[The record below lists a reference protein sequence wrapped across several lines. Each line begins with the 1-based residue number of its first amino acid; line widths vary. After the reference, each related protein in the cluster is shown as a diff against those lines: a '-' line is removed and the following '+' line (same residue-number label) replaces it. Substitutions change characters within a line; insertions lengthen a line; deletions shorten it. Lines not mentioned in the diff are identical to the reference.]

1 MDKRVSIVLPVKN
14 EGQVLDKLLAELK
27 NSYPEYELII
37 VNDGSSDIS
46 GEIAEKYAD
55 LAIHHPYS
63 MGNGAAIK
71 NGVRHASGEWTVF
84 MDADGQHD
92 PKDIDRLLETVDQGF
107 EMAVGARQFNNHA
120 NILRA
125 LANRLFNWLATAL
138 TGSRIPDLTSG
149 FRAVNTAKF
158 KQYLYLLPN
167 GFSYPTT
174 ITMAFLRSGYPI
186 TFIPINSAKRKGD
199 SKISPIKD
207 GIRFLMIILKIGAL
221 FSPLRIFLPTS
232 MAVFM
237 VGVGYYAYTFIAF
250 NRLTNMSVI
259 LFLASL
265 LIFMIGIVAEQISA
279 LHYQQSD
286 RSYISPESSN
296 RSNERSGT
304 GRPESH

>member
-1 MDKRVSIVLPVKN
+1 MDKRVSIVLPVRN
-14 EGQVLDKLLAELK
+14 EGEGLDNLLSELR
-27 NSYPEYELII
+27 NGYPDHELIV
-37 VNDGSSDIS
+37 VNDGSSDNS
-46 GEIAEKYAD
+46 AEIAGNHAD
-55 LAIHHPYS
+55 LIIHHPYP
-63 MGNGAAIK
+63 MGNGAAVK
-71 NGVRHASGEWTVF
+71 NGARHASGEWTVF

-92 PKDIDRLLETVDQGF
+92 PKDIDRLLGTMDQGF
-107 EMAVGARQFNNHA
+107 EMVIGARQFNNHA

-125 LANRLFNWLATAL
+125 LANCLFNWLATTL

-149 FRAVNTAKF
+149 FRAVNTARF
-158 KQYLYLLPN
+158 RQYLYLLPN

-186 TFIPINSAKRKGD
+186 AFIPINSARRQGN

-232 MAVFM
+232 FAVFM
-237 VGVGYYAYTFIAF
+237 IGVGYYAYTFIAF

-279 LHYQQSD
+279 LHYQNSD
-286 RSYISPESSN
+286 RSHAPSESVS
-296 RSNERSGT
+296 RE
-304 GRPESH
+304 